1 MGSPNEKGVGATLG
15 TATRMGVD
23 FFYATGGDFFS
34 AGAGASAGAAACEA
48 GAGTPDF
55 FWRFL

>member
-1 MGSPNEKGVGATLG
+1 MTIPLGWMGSPNKKGAGATVGA
-15 TATRMGVD
+15 AT
-23 FFYATGGDFFS
+23 GDFFS
-34 AGAGASAGAAACEA
+34 AGAGASAGAAAYGA